1 MEPNVRYW
9 IDLASY
15 DFETA
20 KAMLQTQRFLYV
32 GFMCHQTCEKSLKA
46 LWEHKKK
53 TMPPRTHNL
62 RLLARELG
70 VWDEMGSD
78 HQELLLTLEP
88 LNVQAR
94 YPEDRQ
100 LIEQTLT
107 ITVCTQLLENT
118 KEWIKWIKNKL

>member
-1 MEPNVRYW
+1 MEDNVRYW

-20 KAMLQTQRFLYV
+20 EAMLQTGRFLYV
-32 GFMCHQTCEKSLKA
+32 GFMCHQACEKSLKA
-46 LWEHKKK
+46 LWEHEKN

-70 VWDEMGSD
+70 VWDEMESD
-78 HQELLLTLEP
+78 LQGLLLTLEP
-88 LNVQAR
+88 LNIQAR

-107 ITVCTQLLENT
+107 PAVCTKLLGDT